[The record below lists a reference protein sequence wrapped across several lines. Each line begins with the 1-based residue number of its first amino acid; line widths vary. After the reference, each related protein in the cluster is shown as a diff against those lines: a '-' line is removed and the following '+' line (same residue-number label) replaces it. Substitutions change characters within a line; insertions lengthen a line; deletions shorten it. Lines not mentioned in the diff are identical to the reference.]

1 MIHGPLARMGPFHGA
16 AKRQYMAKVRGL
28 GPIAYFPLDEASGT
42 VARNLGTLGA
52 TANGA
57 YTGVTFHNPGAN
69 LLTNGGFD
77 PDTAGWTPG
86 SSGTLASVAGG
97 QPGNALQ
104 VTNGGT
110 AYGYGYQAVPVIPG
124 VTYSLT
130 YSHKNGTTTGLC
142 WIGLTA
148 GNKEVYDS
156 GALNDANW
164 TERTATFVA
173 TTSVV
178 YLKCGNV
185 TNVVGQTSLFDSVSV
200 VPLSPNGI
208 GDGKNAPFF
217 DGVNDFV
224 NIYSAALASAFN
236 GAEGTLMA
244 WAKVSG
250 AGVWTDGTIRRVGF
264 LAADGNNRLYFGK
277 SSAANTVSFGHV
289 AGSTVVAGSAGSM
302 TSTGWLPL
310 ALTWSKSSDA
320 VKFYI
325 SGSQSGAT
333 LTGVGVWAGTP
344 SATGSIIGAG
354 DLTPANV
361 YSGTIA
367 HVALFTRP
375 LSPAQIASLARV

>member
-1 MIHGPLARMGPFHGA
+1 MIHGPLARIGPFHGA

-28 GPIAYFPLDEASGT
+28 GPIGYWPLDEASGT

-173 TTSVV
+173 TTSIV

-185 TNVVGQTSLFDSVSV
+185 TNVAGQTSLFDSVSV

-208 GDGKNAPFF
+208 GDGKNAPYF

-224 NIYSAALASAFN
+224 NIYSAALAAAFN

-250 AGVWTDGTIRRVGF
+250 AGVWTDGADRDIVF
-264 LAADGNNRLYFGK
+264 LAADSNNYLQIRRQGGSNNKIQFVRKAGGTFNTPVGALNLTTTDWIHLAFTWSETANLITAYSMGVATDAGVV
-277 SSAANTVSFGHV
+277 AAQWGAVPASLARVGAH
-289 AGSTVVAGSAGSM
+289 STVPENP
-302 TSTGWLPL
+302 W
-310 ALTWSKSSDA
+310 
-320 VKFYI
+320 
-325 SGSQSGAT
+325 
-333 LTGVGVWAGTP
+333 
-344 SATGSIIGAG
+344 
-354 DLTPANV
+354 
-361 YSGTIA
+361 SGTIA